1 MDQASAARKVLIVE
15 DDQEVAD
22 LMRHCLQHG
31 GFAPTIVH
39 SGADAIQHVL
49 HHETDLMLLD
59 FHLPDMDGFAILDAL
74 EAQGRTIPFIV
85 VTGRDNHRL
94 VVQMMK
100 RGARDYLTKDGSLI
114 ELLPSIVTQTFEQL
128 QRDCRLAEAEQRIH
142 DQNRFLTAV
151 LDSLPHP
158 LYVLDAETLSVL
170 KRNQAALTCNRAA
183 FSLVQSGRRSEEGDP
198 QDPLDSPIEEVRRT
212 KSVLTLEYVHYNRD
226 NQASVHEVY
235 LYPVFEPD
243 GEVRQVIEYNVDVT
257 ARKRAEQSLRE
268 SEARLRQVVES
279 LPIILT
285 SRDAA
290 SGRYTLAIGAV
301 QEILGYQQ
309 HQFLDNPDF
318 ILDIAHPQDA
328 EMLRLALRENL
339 APPRPFEVEFRVRH
353 GTDEHTVWMHLQGVP
368 ICDEESNLLRIDSIL
383 ADVTHEKQIAEQR
396 EQLENRLQQAHKL
409 ESLGILAG
417 GIAHDFSNLL
427 TIIGGNLQ
435 YLNETLHLGPAEG
448 KALTDME
455 AAVRNAMDMTRS
467 LQAFS
472 RPSRPQ
478 IAHTDANRLIQEVYR
493 FLRRLMPV
501 RIEFRYTPDS
511 LPCVVAADPA
521 QLQQVLI
528 NLCINARDAM
538 KGHGRLEIR
547 TRRVKLEELPVRLRP
562 EAKGREYIEISVT
575 DTGCGMDTETL
586 EHVFDPFFTTKPKD
600 QGTGLGLAI
609 VYRIVRGHC
618 GLIDVVS
625 ETGQGTD
632 FRVYFPQAEA
642 APPRPESPTKVSR
655 GTERVLVV
663 DDDQM
668 IASLI
673 KTVLERSGYEVAVA
687 HKPEEA
693 MVLAKASSD
702 LRLVVMD
709 YALPEMTGSKCL
721 QKLREM
727 WPDLKAVLIT
737 GYELG
742 EDDLELDH
750 VRILQKPFSS
760 HCIIE
765 AVREVLNGS
774 ADMPKPR

>member
-22 LMRHCLQHG
+22 LMLHCLQRDD
-31 GFAPTIVH
+31 FTATIAR
-39 SGADAIQHVL
+39 SGADAIQYVL
-49 HHETDLMLLD
+49 HHEADLMLLD
-59 FHLPDMDGFAILDAL
+59 FQLPDMDGFAVLDAL
-74 EAQGRTIPFIV
+74 ETQGKQIPFIV
-85 VTGRDNHRL
+85 VTGCGNHQL

-100 RGARDYLTKDGSLI
+100 RGARDYLTKDGSFI
-114 ELLPSIVTQTFEQL
+114 ELLPSVVAQTFEQL

-183 FSLVQSGRRSEEGDP
+183 FSLVQSGRSEEGDP

-212 KSVLTLEYVHYNRD
+212 KSVLTLEHVHYD
-226 NQASVHEVY
+226 PGNQASVHEVY
-235 LYPVFEPD
+235 LYPVFGPE

-257 ARKRAEQSLRE
+257 ARKRAEQALRQ

-285 SRDAA
+285 SRDAT

-301 QEILGYQQ
+301 QEILGYPQR
-309 HQFLDNPDF
+309 QFLENPDF
-318 ILDIAHPQDA
+318 ILDIAHPQDV
-328 EMLRLALRENL
+328 EMLRVALRENP

-353 GTDEHTVWMHLQGVP
+353 GSDGRTVWLHLQAVP

-383 ADVTHEKQIAEQR
+383 ADVTREKQIAEQR
-396 EQLENRLQQAHKL
+396 EQLESRLQQAHKL

-427 TIIGGNLQ
+427 TIISGNLQ
-435 YLNETLHLGPAEG
+435 YLNEALRLGPAEG

-472 RPSRPQ
+472 RPTRPQ
-478 IAHTDANRLIQEVYR
+478 IVPTDANRLIQEVYR

-501 RIEFRYTPDS
+501 RIEFRYTPES

-547 TRRVKLEELPVRLRP
+547 TRRVKLEELPARLRA
-562 EAKGREYIEISVT
+562 EAEEREYVEISVT

-586 EHVFDPFFTTKPKD
+586 DHAFDPFFTTKPKD

-609 VYRIVRGHC
+609 VYRIVRGHR

-625 ETGQGTD
+625 EADRGTD
-632 FRVYFPQAEA
+632 FRVYFPQAES
-642 APPRPESPTKVSR
+642 APPKPEAPAKISR

-673 KTVLERSGYEVAVA
+673 KTVLERNGYEVAVA

-693 MVLAKASSD
+693 MSLARASSD

-709 YALPEMTGSKCL
+709 YELPEMTGGQCL
-721 QKLREM
+721 QHLREIS
-727 WPDLKAVLIT
+727 PQLEAVLIT
-737 GYELG
+737 GYELR
-742 EDDLELDH
+742 EDELGLEH

-760 HCIIE
+760 HSVIE
-765 AVREVLNGS
+765 AVREALNGS
-774 ADMPKPR
+774 TQTPKPQ